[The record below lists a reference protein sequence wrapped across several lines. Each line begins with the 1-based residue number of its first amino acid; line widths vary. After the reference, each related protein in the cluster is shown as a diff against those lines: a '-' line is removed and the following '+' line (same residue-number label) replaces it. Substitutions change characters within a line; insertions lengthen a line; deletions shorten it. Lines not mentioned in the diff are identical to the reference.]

1 MASEISNRPEG
12 ALLVLQEMVETAV
25 TAADDKVKQIEQVAN
40 KQLALAEA
48 YVIDSAEMMDVAAG
62 DLRTIEAM
70 KKRADARRLDI
81 TRPLD
86 SAKSSIKARF
96 DAPIATLDRA
106 SAILRRGILSF
117 QQAERAKH
125 EQARLEA
132 EEAERVRIAELEKQ
146 AAKAKSAAKREA
158 IQDQIEQAQAAPPLP
173 AVVEPKAEGI
183 SGRKRWVASEVDL
196 KQLVLGVAARLQE
209 GDDSLLIYLQANDA
223 QIGQSVRALKAA
235 TRIPGVRVEEVES
248 LAVRS

>member
-1 MASEISNRPEG
+1 MAREISQRPEG

-25 TAADDKVKQIEQVAN
+25 TAADAKVKQIEEAAN
-40 KQLALAEA
+40 KQLALAQA
-48 YVIDSAEMMDVAAG
+48 YVIDSDEMMDAAAG

-70 KKRADARRLDI
+70 RKRADERRLDI

-96 DAPIATLDRA
+96 DAPIATLERA
-106 SAILRRGILSF
+106 SGILRSGILAH
-117 QQAERAKH
+117 QREQRRIAEETRRA
-125 EQARLEA
+125 Q
-132 EEAERVRIAELEKQ
+132 EEAERARIAELEKQ

-158 IQDQIEQAQAAPPLP
+158 IQEKIEEAQSAPPPP
-173 AVVEPKAEGI
+173 AVVAPKADGI

-196 KQLVLGVAARLQE
+196 KALVLGVAARLQE